1 MERFNT
7 AISVGGV
14 ALTWNAIILAASI
27 LVAVVVSQILVKK
40 RGAYKDLALDAC
52 IVGIPAGL
60 LGGRLFSA
68 ISGRIAFSSFF
79 NLGVQ
84 GMNLPGALLFAGVG
98 IAVYAR
104 IKKLKLS
111 EVFDVLTPGACFG
124 LALGRWSD
132 FFLCDGL
139 GPVVENSGLK
149 FFPLAT
155 FTPAYFSDGQTV
167 AYAVFFLDFLVCL
180 GLAIASLILLKKAKP
195 GATAR
200 ITVIVYL
207 FIGFILEWLRDGATR
222 QIVFGDVR
230 FNQIVLLAALL
241 FFVGLSLYLARQ
253 KPETEPCPSDAAEDG
268 DTAVP
273 LAQEEQDADAAP
285 VETPA
290 EETVPDAPP
299 TIPQSAS
306 RTAPFAQGSQE
317 GEQPVGADSIRPS
330 EPEQPTEEQP

>member
-7 AISVGGV
+7 ACSIGGV
-14 ALTWNAIILAASI
+14 ALTWNAIVLAASI

-68 ISGRIAFSSFF
+68 ISGKLAFSSFF
-79 NLGVQ
+79 NLGAQ
-84 GMNLPGALLFAGVG
+84 GLNLPGALLFAGVG

-104 IKKLKLS
+104 IKKLKLC
-111 EVFDVLTPGACFG
+111 EVFDLLTPGACFG

-139 GPVVENSGLK
+139 GPVVQDSGLK

-155 FTPAYFSDGQTV
+155 FTPAYFADGQTV

-180 GLAIASLILLKKAKP
+180 GLAIASLILLKRAKP

-207 FIGFILEWLRDGATR
+207 FAEFILEWLRDGSTR

-230 FNQIVLLAALL
+230 FNQILLLTALL
-241 FFVGLSLYLARQ
+241 FFAGLTLYLARK
-253 KPETEPCPSDAAEDG
+253 KPEAETVEEAGSDAPSEQPDDMSLPGHDIPSEQTVGGDDPGAPTEPDDMSLPGHDIPSEQTVGG
-268 DTAVP
+268 DDP
-273 LAQEEQDADAAP
+273 GAP
-285 VETPA
+285 T
-290 EETVPDAPP
+290 
-299 TIPQSAS
+299 
-306 RTAPFAQGSQE
+306 
-317 GEQPVGADSIRPS
+317 
-330 EPEQPTEEQP
+330 EPEQPKEDRP